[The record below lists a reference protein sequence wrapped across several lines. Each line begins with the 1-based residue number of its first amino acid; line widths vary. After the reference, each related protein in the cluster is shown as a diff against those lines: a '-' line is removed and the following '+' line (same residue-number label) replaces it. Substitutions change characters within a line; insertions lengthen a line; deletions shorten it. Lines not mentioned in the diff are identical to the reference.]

1 MGFTIWK
8 VFGGSHRLQGQVCDY
23 GDRYVWRLRYSDQ
36 NWKKLTHHEMD
47 QL

>member
-8 VFGGSHRLQGQVCDY
+8 VFGGSHRLQGQVCHY